1 LKPRYELAE
10 VIDRFREDFQHK
22 HSPNG
27 YVKRTLS
34 ALKHCRTSS
43 LGGHVDKCDECGHIR
58 ISYNSCRNRHCPKC
72 QNTQREAWV
81 ENRKQDLL
89 PVPYFHV
96 VFTVPDTLNSLFLHK
111 PADLY
116 NLLFASTWET
126 IAQFSYT
133 KLHAET
139 GMVAIL
145 HTWGQNLS
153 LHPHIHCVVP
163 GGGINFKGQ
172 WKQVSTSENGKVF
185 LFRVEN
191 LSNVFRGKF
200 IGSLKKKL
208 PQTKEF
214 INDLYKT
221 DWVVY
226 SKEPFGG
233 PDQVIEYLG
242 RYTHKV
248 AIGNHRLLNI
258 DETGVSFSWRDYRD
272 NKEKVM
278 PLEGAEFLRRFC
290 MHILPKRF
298 VRIRHYGLLS
308 TARRQDLRELQ
319 QAFGINTPEI
329 REKKHWKE
337 VCREHLNYDPDI
349 CPQCGKGHMLTI
361 EMFFG
366 PRPPPLPLAAL
377 IEVFVKSEINIKP
390 VLRRT

>member
-1 LKPRYELAE
+1 LKR
-10 VIDRFREDFQHK
+10 
-22 HSPNG
+22 
-27 YVKRTLS
+27 
-34 ALKHCRTSS
+34 CRTSS

-89 PVPYFHV
+89 SVPYFHV
-96 VFTVPDTLNSLFLHK
+96 VFTVPDTLNSLFLQHQ
-111 PADLY
+111 AVLY

-163 GGGINFKGQ
+163 GGGINFRGQ

-200 IGSLKKKL
+200 IGALKKKL
-208 PQTKEF
+208 PQEKKF

-226 SKEPFGG
+226 SKEPFAGAE
-233 PDQVIEYLG
+233 QVIEYLG

-248 AIGNHRLLNI
+248 AIGNHRLLNV
-258 DETGVSFSWRDYRD
+258 DETGVRFSWRDYRD

-308 TARRQDLRELQ
+308 TAHRQELRELQ
-319 QAFGINTPEI
+319 QAFGINTPKV
-329 REKKHWKE
+329 REKKHWKDL
-337 VCREHLNYDPDI
+337 CREHLNYDPDR
-349 CPQCGKGHMLTI
+349 CPQCGKGHMSTI

-366 PRPPPLPLAAL
+366 PRPPPLSPDAL
-377 IEVFVKSEINIKP
+377 IEFLVKS
-390 VLRRT
+390 